1 MDTETAQPKNTGP
14 MAKTIGYCVA
24 FVALGL
30 VMASLGPTL
39 TGLAEHTRTHLSEI
53 SVLFTARALGY
64 LIGSFQG
71 GRLYDRVPGH
81 PVMAAGLLVM
91 AATMALVPA
100 ISWLWLL
107 AAVLLVLGAAEGT
120 VDVGGN
126 TLLVWVH
133 GHQVGP
139 FMNGLHFFFGLG
151 AFLAP
156 IIVAQAVLVSG
167 DIAWAYWALAL
178 LVLPVTAWLL
188 RLPSPAGQVNRP
200 STEITAQPALPLER
214 LPSGNSRQIGRT
226 ARGRPLAALIVSFF
240 FLYAGAEA
248 SFGGWIFSYAVAMD
262 LSSEAA
268 AATRNMKGSP
278 STGVSCGHCRP
289 TQIRSPKRMNGSS
302 TLNQLMCSGGRGS
315 SASARSRSVCV
326 PFHPSRKMV
335 RRAATTQGI
344 SSGRKKPT

>member
-1 MDTETAQPKNTGP
+1 MDTETAQPKNIGP
-14 MAKTIGYCVA
+14 MAKTIGYYVA

-71 GRLYDRVPGH
+71 GRLYDRVPGQ

-91 AATMALVPA
+91 AATMALAPA

-107 AAVLLVLGAAEGT
+107 GAVLLVLGAAEGT

-178 LVLPVTAWLL
+178 LVLPVSAWLL

-214 LPSGNSRQIGRT
+214 LHRVFWSHS
-226 ARGRPLAALIVSFF
+226 
-240 FLYAGAEA
+240 
-248 SFGGWIFSYAVAMD
+248 
-262 LSSEAA
+262 
-268 AATRNMKGSP
+268 
-278 STGVSCGHCRP
+278 
-289 TQIRSPKRMNGSS
+289 
-302 TLNQLMCSGGRGS
+302 
-315 SASARSRSVCV
+315 
-326 PFHPSRKMV
+326 
-335 RRAATTQGI
+335 
-344 SSGRKKPT
+344 

>member
-1 MDTETAQPKNTGP
+1 
-14 MAKTIGYCVA
+14 
-24 FVALGL
+24 
-30 VMASLGPTL
+30 
-39 TGLAEHTRTHLSEI
+39 
-53 SVLFTARALGY
+53 
-64 LIGSFQG
+64 
-71 GRLYDRVPGH
+71 
-81 PVMAAGLLVM
+81 
-91 AATMALVPA
+91 MALVPS

-107 AAVLLVLGAAEGT
+107 GAVLLVLGAAEGT

-188 RLPSPAGQVNRP
+188 RLPSPAGQANRP
-200 STEITAQPALPLER
+200 STEITAQPALPPER
-214 LPSGNSRQIGRT
+214 LPSENSRQIGRA
-226 ARGRPLAALIVSFF
+226 ARDRPLVALIVSFF

-262 LSSEAA
+262 LSGEAA
-268 AATRNMKGSP
+268 AAYLTAAFWGALTLGRLLAIPLTARLRPRSILCSSLAGCLASVVLVLLWPKVPAVTWLGALGLGLAMAPVFPTTLSLAERHLTI
-278 STGVSCGHCRP
+278 TGRVTGWFFV
-289 TQIRSPKRMNGSS
+289 
-302 TLNQLMCSGGRGS
+302 GS
-315 SASARSRSVCV
+315 SAGGMSLPWIIGQLFETVGPRVTMLAIAVDLTLAVGVLAAITIYSTRPVM
-326 PFHPSRKMV
+326 KG
-335 RRAATTQGI
+335 RAPGVT
-344 SSGRKKPT
+344 S